1 MNRHISKV
9 IVIAALLAAGL
20 QGFGQTTAGSR
31 QLTREQNEECLRTAR
46 ITRTRG
52 IKVGVTG
59 PNRATLTDGKL
70 THDAQIHTVDIY
82 KSRFVGARTTER
94 NLTDSYKYNIAAYR
108 LDKLL
113 GLGMIPVSVKRNIKR
128 KPAAVTW
135 RIDDVL
141 MTGAERTKKNIPTP
155 DPADWNRQMFCLRVF
170 DQFIYNM
177 DRNMGNLVITKDW
190 KIKMIDHT
198 RAFRTHKKL
207 KNEKNLMKCPRGLLT
222 ALRKLEY
229 AALDRELS
237 PYLKKSQIKAL
248 LIRRDRIVQ
257 YFEEKIAEKGEGAVL
272 YDLEFPP
279 SAAAPPTDPSQRRE
293 GQGEVTAQ

>member
-9 IVIAALLAAGL
+9 IVIAAFLAAGL
-20 QGFGQTTAGSR
+20 EGFGQTTAGSR
-31 QLTREQNEECLRTAR
+31 QLTREQQEEFLRTAR
-46 ITRTRG
+46 ITQIRG
-52 IKVGVTG
+52 ISVGVTG
-59 PNRATLTDGKL
+59 PKRATLTDGKL
-70 THDAQIHTVDIY
+70 THDAQIQTVDIY
-82 KSRFVGARTTER
+82 KARFAGTRTTEM
-94 NLTDSYKYNIAAYR
+94 NFTDSYKYNIAAYR

-135 RIDDVL
+135 WVDDVL
-141 MTGAERTKKNIPTP
+141 MTETERTRKNIPTP
-155 DPADWNRQMFCLRVF
+155 DPADWNRQMFCLRIF
-170 DQFIYNM
+170 DQLIYNM
-177 DRNMGNLVITKDW
+177 DRNLENLVITNDW
-190 KIKMIDHT
+190 KVKMIDHT

-207 KNEKNLMKCPRGLLT
+207 KNEKNLMKCPRALLA

-257 YFEEKIAEKGEGAVL
+257 HFEKKIAVKGEEAVL

-279 SAAAPPTDPSQRRE
+279 RAAAPTPTPANVERGKE
-293 GQGEVTAQ
+293 K